1 MSNNNKLTIGIVTQ
15 PTSDAGEYAKYGN
28 QYVAGG
34 YVKWIEMAGVQA
46 FYVPWDSS
54 EKQIKHYLKRT
65 NGFLFPGGPQKTTLP
80 PSKYFHKIRKI
91 YDLIVAANE
100 QGTYFPLI
108 GICQGFEQ
116 LIWSATN
123 FGPQLCIPTTNN
135 PNKCVNDTSNVLLPC
150 DLTPEGK
157 RSRMLNSSGLPAL
170 DETIKSTLQT
180 PITPNFHSNAVF
192 PQSFQSGSPLG
203 DVYDLIATSQK
214 DNGPAFVSIIEGK
227 TLPIYGLQWHPS
239 LQVFEWS
246 PKLSCLTHTPEAVL
260 VMQYLANF
268 LASELRKNN
277 NQFDPKEFENIKFS
291 KLPVVYAENLEHGP
305 IFENTYFFGPPAW
318 NYLLKYIAAL
328 IIGIILLWLAWW
340 LFTQ

>member
-1 MSNNNKLTIGIVTQ
+1 MTNYNKFTIGIITQ
-15 PTSDAGEYAKYGN
+15 PTSDAGQYANYGN

-46 FYVPWDSS
+46 FYIPWDSS
-54 EKQIKHYLKRT
+54 EEKIKHYLKLA
-65 NGFLFPGGPQKTTLP
+65 NGFLFPGGPQKNTLP
-80 PSKYFHKIRKI
+80 PSKYFQKIKEI
-91 YDLIVAANE
+91 YDLVIATNK
-100 QGTYFPLI
+100 QGTYFPLM

-123 FGPQLCIPTTNN
+123 FGKELCIPTPDN
-135 PNKCVNDTSNVLLPC
+135 PNKCVNDTSNVLLSC
-150 DLTPEGK
+150 DFFPNGDK
-157 RSRMLNSSGLPAL
+157 ARMLNNSGIQAL
-170 DETIKSTLQT
+170 DETVKSTLQT

-192 PQSFQSGSPLG
+192 PISFRAGSPLG
-203 DVYDLIATSQK
+203 DVFNIIATSQK
-214 DNGPAFVSIIEGK
+214 EDGPPFVSMIEGK
-227 TLPIYGLQWHPS
+227 TLPIYGLQWHTS

-277 NQFDPKEFENIKFS
+277 NQFGPIEFENIKFS

-305 IFENTYFFGPPAW
+305 IFENTYFFGPPVHQKKR
-318 NYLLKYIAAL
+318 NGFLKF
-328 IIGIILLWLAWW
+328 ILWVFDKLKIR
-340 LFTQ
+340 